1 MELEAARMAED
12 VGSTVP
18 RRQLGRLLRQF
29 RSEAG
34 VTLDAAAEA
43 LEYSRQKIW
52 RIECGTGTIRV
63 LDVKAMCEL
72 YNVSPEMTE
81 AMRGLAT
88 ETKSKG
94 WWHAYG
100 DAVPTWFELYVGLE
114 AAAAHLRQYEE
125 TLIPGLLQTRE
136 YALGLARLD
145 RPSASEEERERAV
158 EVRLQRQALLTRR
171 LPKPP
176 RLNAMLSEAVLRRS
190 VGDAHVMSGQ
200 LDQLIQVSELPN
212 VSVRVL
218 PFAAGPHPGAVAGS
232 FVILDFP
239 TSKGGRTTP
248 EPSVAYSESLTGA
261 LYLDKPDE
269 LATYQ
274 RVWRGLEELAL
285 DEAQSKRM
293 ISNMIGE
300 VRHD

>member
-1 MELEAARMAED
+1 MAED
-12 VGSTVP
+12 LGSTVP
-18 RRQLGRLLRQF
+18 RRQLGRLLRQY
-29 RSEAG
+29 RTEAG
-34 VTLDAAAEA
+34 VTLDGAAEA

-52 RIECGTGTIRV
+52 RIECGLGAVRA

-72 YNVSPEMTE
+72 YGVSEEMTE
-81 AMRGLAT
+81 AMKGLAA

-100 DAVPTWFELYVGLE
+100 DAVPSWFELYVGLE
-114 AAAAHLRQYEE
+114 SAAAHLRQYEE

-145 RPSASEEERERAV
+145 RPSATDEERERAV
-158 EVRLQRQALLTRR
+158 EVRLQRQGLLSRR

-176 RLNAMLSEAVLRRS
+176 RLDAVLSEAVLRRA
-190 VGDAHVMSGQ
+190 VGNRGVMVGQ
-200 LDQLIQVSELPN
+200 LSRLIEAAERPN

-218 PFAAGPHPGAVAGS
+218 PFAVGPHSGAVAGS

-239 TSKGGRTTP
+239 ATKGGRAAP

-261 LYLDKPDE
+261 IYLDKPDE
-269 LATYQ
+269 LAAY
-274 RVWRGLEELAL
+274 RAAWKSLEALAL
-285 DEAQSKRM
+285 DEAQSTDM
-293 ISNMIGE
+293 IKKIIGE